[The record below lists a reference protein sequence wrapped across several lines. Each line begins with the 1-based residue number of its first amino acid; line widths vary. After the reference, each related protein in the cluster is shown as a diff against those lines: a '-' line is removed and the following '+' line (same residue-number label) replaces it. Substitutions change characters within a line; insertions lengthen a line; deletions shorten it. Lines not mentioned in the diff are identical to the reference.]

1 MRGRL
6 LILMLWATLVVPA
19 TPAQAA
25 EPTLYFFWSASCPY
39 SKTARAFLLNAQQKD
54 AGLAILEFEV
64 DQSLP
69 NTLLLGRLYDMIGLP
84 EFWVVPVA
92 VIGHNV
98 VIGYIDDETT
108 GKEIL
113 DHVAECRKTGC
124 PDAVQKLLEQPGR
137 YDEASAP
144 SSSKRVGCV
153 QDRNASQAL
162 QAGKGIHARTTLETK
177 ENFIT
182 LDAGVYHPCD

>member
-6 LILMLWATLVVPA
+6 LFALMVWAVLAIPA
-19 TPAQAA
+19 TRAQGT
-25 EPTLYFFWSASCPY
+25 EPNVYFFWSASCPY
-39 SKTARAFLLNAQQKD
+39 SKMARTFLLNAQEKD
-54 AGLAILEFEV
+54 ANLTIREFEV

-69 NTLLLGRLYDMIGLP
+69 NTLLLGRLYEMIGLP

-113 DHVAECRKTGC
+113 GHVTECRKTGC
-124 PDAVQKLLEQPGR
+124 PDAVRKLLEEPGR
-137 YDEASAP
+137 FDEASA
-144 SSSKRVGCV
+144 SGSIKRVGCV
-153 QDRNASQAL
+153 QDRKAL
-162 QAGKGIHARTTLETK
+162 QALRAARK
-177 ENFIT
+177 
-182 LDAGVYHPCD
+182 